1 MTSIDFSINHFQG
14 GKTKVKKGLLG
25 ICLSVAVMGTALIP
39 SMAEAINLPYHTRA
53 TKKILCYLSAGG
65 QQKGWI
71 DPGDDV
77 VINRVSGN
85 WAYVNYPVPGG
96 RTNRWI
102 VLSEIYSEPVQAP
115 SPSDHEANVKQRIAA
130 LAHNTNGYRV
140 NTRYTGDYQCRG
152 FANKVYTTLFYGVSS
167 VSGFTSDNYGVNSCP
182 GSYQV
187 GRLAN
192 FSEYDYEAVKNLFFK
207 AKSGAFIQ
215 VGMRKYKNSSGDA
228 PKPHS
233 AILEGCNN
241 DGVEIYEANADSR
254 NTIQL
259 NWYNWSDFTKL
270 YKGVTLY
277 MPNNYRL
284 K

>member
-1 MTSIDFSINHFQG
+1 MKL
-14 GKTKVKKGLLG
+14 KT
-25 ICLSVAVMGTALIP
+25 IATAVAAM
-39 SMAEAINLPYHTRA
+39 M
-53 TKKILCYLSAGG
+53 LSANVAFAGG
-65 QQKGWI
+65 NYIVNTNSANLLLRSGAGTNYAIKARMPKGAQ
-71 DPGDDV
+71 V
-77 VINRVSGN
+77 
-85 WAYVNYPVPGG
+85 YVNYFSGSWANVTYNGITGFASAQYLKAYNPTP
-96 RTNRWI
+96 
-102 VLSEIYSEPVQAP
+102 AP
-115 SPSDHEANVKQRIAA
+115 SPSVNETNVKQRIAA
-130 LAHNTNGYRV
+130 LANNTNGYRV

-152 FANKVYTTLFYGVSS
+152 FANKVYTTLFYGVGSI
-167 VSGFTSDNYGVNSCP
+167 SGYTNDNYGATSYQ

-192 FSEYDYEAVKNLFFK
+192 FGEYDYEAVKNLFFR

-215 VGMRKYKNSSGDA
+215 VGMRNYKNSSGNA

-259 NWYNWSDFTKL
+259 NWYNWSDFTKR

-277 MPNNYRL
+277 MPNEYRL